1 MSITSEW
8 EQPEIT
14 VVFRLPESVDI
25 MESPALH
32 GVITTSTTLC
42 LVFLSV
48 KRNGDD
54 YTRY

>member
-8 EQPEIT
+8 EQPETT